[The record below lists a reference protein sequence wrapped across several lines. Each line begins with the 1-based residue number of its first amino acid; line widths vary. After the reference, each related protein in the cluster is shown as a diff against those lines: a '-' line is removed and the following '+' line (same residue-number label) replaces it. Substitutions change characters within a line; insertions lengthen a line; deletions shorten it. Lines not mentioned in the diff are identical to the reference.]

1 MPGPPAVEPVL
12 TLDAIAALTPETSH
26 LPEMEKPLQRMAALC
41 DSVGG
46 VVRVTYGEAERP
58 GAAARRLAGGGRMR
72 ARRVDVQDEVVRD
85 GESVVLLGRQV
96 IRLSWIGT
104 TLLELCDD
112 WRDSSELARGL
123 TDRYGEP
130 PDGSDATA

>member
-1 MPGPPAVEPVL
+1 
-12 TLDAIAALTPETSH
+12 
-26 LPEMEKPLQRMAALC
+26 
-41 DSVGG
+41 
-46 VVRVTYGEAERP
+46 
-58 GAAARRLAGGGRMR
+58 MR
-72 ARRVDVQDEVVRD
+72 ARRVPVQDEVVRD

-112 WRDSSELARGL
+112 WRHSTELARGL

-130 PDGSDATA
+130 PAGADATAMTEAALQALHQQGLVELA

>member
-1 MPGPPAVEPVL
+1 
-12 TLDAIAALTPETSH
+12 
-26 LPEMEKPLQRMAALC
+26 
-41 DSVGG
+41 
-46 VVRVTYGEAERP
+46 
-58 GAAARRLAGGGRMR
+58 MR
-72 ARRVDVQDEVVRD
+72 ARRVEVQDEVVRD

-123 TDRYGEP
+123 TDRYGAP
-130 PDGSDATA
+130 PDGSDATAMTEAALRALDQQGLVQLA

>member
-1 MPGPPAVEPVL
+1 
-12 TLDAIAALTPETSH
+12 
-26 LPEMEKPLQRMAALC
+26 
-41 DSVGG
+41 
-46 VVRVTYGEAERP
+46 
-58 GAAARRLAGGGRMR
+58 MR
-72 ARRVDVQDEVVRD
+72 ARRVEVRDEVVRD

-112 WRDSSELARGL
+112 WRDSVELARGL

-130 PDGSDATA
+130 PDGSDATAMTEVALEALHEQGLVELA